1 MHPNMDDITE
11 SDSDIFGTV
20 LADINHIDR
29 LSDDEIEDYSM
40 GACLLLLNHYP
51 FADIRQRWLDN
62 PTDESA
68 LWMLHGAIIAAST
81 LDPHLRFQFLEQDFE
96 RLLVLISHVFTSSV
110 EL

>member
-1 MHPNMDDITE
+1 MHPDMDDITE

-81 LDPHLRFQFLEQDFE
+81 LDPHLSIDALA
-96 RLLVLISHVFTSSV
+96 RLYQLPLDLVTQALTV
-110 EL
+110 

>member
-1 MHPNMDDITE
+1 MHPNMDNDTE
-11 SDSDIFGTV
+11 SDSDTFDAVI
-20 LADINHIDR
+20 ADINHIDR

-62 PTDESA
+62 PTDDSA

-81 LDPHLRFQFLEQDFE
+81 LDPHLDADALA
-96 RLLVLISHVFTSSV
+96 RLYQLPLDLVTQALTV
-110 EL
+110 